1 MRIAFGLCLAFT
13 TAVPLLPQESAA
25 RPNILWITC
34 EDISP
39 NLGCYGDKYAFTPN
53 LDRLAAQGVR
63 YSHAYAAIGV
73 CAPTRSSLILGMY
86 ACSAGTHHMRC
97 QGTLPSFVKCYSE
110 YLREAGYYCTN
121 NSKTDYNFQHP
132 KSAWDDC
139 SNKGHWKGRAKGQPF
154 FSIFNLTTTH
164 EGQIRMAENARAR
177 RNQALPPE
185 ARHDPARA
193 PVPPYHPD
201 APEVRADW
209 AHYHDNISFMDQQ
222 AAEILREL
230 EADGLAGETIVFFYG
245 DHGAGMPRSKRWLY
259 ESSLRVPLILRFP
272 EKFRKLSPGEPG
284 SVIER
289 LVNFVDFGPTLL
301 SLAGA
306 KIPKHMQGKAF
317 LGEQAAPPRE
327 YVHGFRDRMDERYDM
342 IRTVRDRRYRYLRN
356 FMPHVT
362 WAQHIDYL
370 YQMPTMKAWQRLADE
385 GKLTGPQ
392 AVFFSPMKPVE
403 ELYDSEADPHEV
415 KNLAGDPAHRE
426 TLERMRRALREWMLE
441 IRDLGFLPEAELRSR
456 FKGEAPHEAVRARP
470 DSYPLE
476 RLMDAAE
483 LANRMDPG
491 SIDRLTA
498 LLGDGD
504 AAIRYW
510 GAVGLLALGEKA
522 KPAEEALRKA
532 LGDPAP
538 DVQIAAADALC
549 RLGRLEEALPVLGRA
564 LKHESEWARLRA
576 ANVLDGLGA
585 KAEPLAAE
593 IRAAAKDR
601 NNYVGRV
608 IEHAVRNLKP

>member
-1 MRIAFGLCLAFT
+1 MKTLSGAFLAAALASAGLS
-13 TAVPLLPQESAA
+13 QEPAA

-63 YSHAYAAIGV
+63 YSHAYAPIGV
-73 CAPTRSSLILGMY
+73 CAPARSSLILGMY
-86 ACSAGTHHMRC
+86 ACSAGTQHMRC

-132 KSAWDDC
+132 KSAWDEC
-139 SNKGHWKGRAKGQPF
+139 GNKGHWRGRAKGRPF
-154 FSIFNLTTTH
+154 FSIFNLTSTH
-164 EGQIRMAENARAR
+164 ESQIRLAENARAK

-201 APEVRADW
+201 TPEVRADW
-209 AHYHDNISFMDQQ
+209 AHYHDNISLMDRQ
-222 AAEILREL
+222 AAEILKEL
-230 EADGLAGETIVFFYG
+230 EDDGLAGDTIVFFYG

-259 ESSLRVPLILRFP
+259 ESSLCVPLILRFP
-272 EKFRKLSPGEPG
+272 EKFKRLAPGGPG
-284 SVIER
+284 YVVDR
-289 LVNFVDFGPTLL
+289 LVDFTDFGPTLL

-306 KIPKHMQGKAF
+306 KVPGHMQGKPF

-327 YVHGFRDRMDERYDM
+327 YVYGFRDRMDERYDM
-342 IRTVRDRRYRYLRN
+342 LRTVRDKRYRYIRN

-362 WAQHIDYL
+362 WAQHIDYCF
-370 YQMPTMKAWQRLADE
+370 QMPTMKAWQRLSAE
-385 GKLTGPQ
+385 GKLSGPA
-392 AVFFSPMKPVE
+392 AVFFSPLKPME
-403 ELYDSEADPHEV
+403 ELYDTEADPHEV

-426 TLERMRRALREWMLE
+426 ALERMRKALRGWMIE
-441 IRDLGFLPEAELRSR
+441 IRDLGFLPEAELRAR
-456 FKGEAPHEAVRARP
+456 YKGEAPHEAVRARP
-470 DSYPLE
+470 ESYPLE
-476 RLMDAAE
+476 RLMDAAD
-483 LANRMDPG
+483 LANRMDAG
-491 SIDRLTA
+491 SVDKLAA
-498 LLGDGD
+498 LLKDAD
-504 AAIRYW
+504 AAARYW
-510 GAVGLLALGEKA
+510 GATGLRALGEKA

-532 LGDPAP
+532 LEDAAP

-549 RLGRLEEALPVLGRA
+549 RIGRLEEALPALGRA
-564 LKHESEWARLRA
+564 LRHENEWARLRA
-576 ANVLDGLGA
+576 ANVLGGLGA
-585 KAEPLAAE
+585 MAEPLRAE
-593 IRAAAKDR
+593 IQAAGNDK